1 MQEIRGTAD
10 RRATYPRTGSAAL
23 ESGQISG
30 PLWGVVGRGGF
41 IEGRSDLPA
50 VTFVPLV
57 THCQAKSLFM
67 P

>member
-1 MQEIRGTAD
+1 MQEIRGGAD
-10 RRATYPRTGSAAL
+10 RRDHLSQDRIGSAGVRAD
-23 ESGQISG
+23 SG
-30 PLWGVVGRGGF
+30 PLWGVVGLGGS

-57 THCQAKSLFM
+57 THCQANSLLM